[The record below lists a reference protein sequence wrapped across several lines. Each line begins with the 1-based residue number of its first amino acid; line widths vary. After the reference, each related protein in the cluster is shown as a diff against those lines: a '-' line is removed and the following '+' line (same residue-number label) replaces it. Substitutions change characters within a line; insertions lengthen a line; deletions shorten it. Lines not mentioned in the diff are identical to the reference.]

1 MANNVFVKI
10 PERGDACIGRLSDK
24 KLFYIKADTLV
35 TSELDKSEWEVQ
47 GVVSHREGKKVTI
60 VGLGDPNGRAF
71 CDRLWYYLSGYTLDG
86 AEHTIV
92 LAIPT
97 KANWDKSVEKTITY
111 TASTVE
117 EFIRALNAAF
127 EADADFTDQDWYAD
141 LTADGRVRVHYVFV
155 RPQNSNFTVKSGITK
170 TNSMPEL
177 KQCKRMRR
185 KNGQTT
191 NAGGISSWHRS
202 LAYYRNDNGTDK
214 IQGGRTDEQTSIKQ
228 EYPINLPTWLG
239 TSAKNPGD
247 FCKALRDVYGEGE
260 EGWLRFMRSCML
272 VTDTDYGIMMYDGGE
287 MSKLLS
293 SFTYTSR
300 KMVKPKYMC
309 PASGWCTNFSTSC
322 LQAGSWHLPASK
334 ELVEL
339 MRDITSGTGTPD
351 VLNRT
356 IVAAGGMYIS
366 NGSAP
371 VSCVVFYYPYNVL
384 YSHGGNGCLSSTL
397 SYYTWFNA
405 HPLSQQILTF
415 D

>member
-60 VGLGDPNGRAF
+60 VGLVNLGGIAF
-71 CDRLWYYLSGYTLDG
+71 CNRVWYYLSGYTLDG

-117 EFIRALNAAF
+117 EFISALNAAF

-141 LTADGRVRVHYVFV
+141 LTADGRVRVHYVSAV
-155 RPQNSNFTVKSGITK
+155 GQNYNFTAKSGITK
-170 TNSMPEL
+170 TISIPEL
-177 KQCKRMRR
+177 KQCARLRR
-185 KNGQTT
+185 KSGQATQI
-191 NAGGISSWHRS
+191 GGICSWHRA
-202 LAYYRNDNGTDK
+202 LAYYRNDNGTSAE
-214 IQGGRTDEQTSIKQ
+214 QGGRTAEQTSIKQ
-228 EYPINLPTWLG
+228 AWPINLPTWLG
-239 TSAKNPGD
+239 TSTKNPGD
-247 FCKALRDVYGEGE
+247 FCKALRDVYGEGD
-260 EGWLRFMRSCML
+260 EGWLRFMRSC
-272 VTDTDYGIMMYDGGE
+272 VSITNTDYGIMMYDGRE

-300 KMVKPKYMC
+300 KVAEPKYMC
-309 PASGWCTNFSTSC
+309 PASGWCTSFSTSC
-322 LQAGSWHLPASK
+322 LPAGSWHLPAPK

-339 MRDITSGTGTPD
+339 MRDITQGTGTPD
-351 VLNRT
+351 MINRT
-356 IVAAGGMYIS
+356 IVAAGGKAIS
-366 NGSAP
+366 NGFNQWLDAINSLINAWRL
-371 VSCVVFYYPYNVL
+371 SGT
-384 YSHGGNGCLSSTL
+384 SGCLINASMYNGTL
-397 SYYTWFNA
+397 MVNPF
-405 HPLSQQILTF
+405 SQQTLTF

>member
-10 PERGDACIGRLSDK
+10 PERGDACVGRLSDK

-60 VGLGDPNGRAF
+60 VGLNNSGGIAF
-71 CDRLWYYLSGYTLDG
+71 CDRVWYYLSGYTLDG

-117 EFIRALNAAF
+117 EFISALNAAF
-127 EADADFTDQDWYAD
+127 EADTDFTDQDWYAD

-155 RPQNSNFTVKSGITK
+155 VWQNYNFTAKSGITK
-170 TNSMPEL
+170 TNSMPEF
-177 KQCKRMRR
+177 KQCTRLRR
-185 KNGQTT
+185 KSGQATQV
-191 NAGGISSWHRS
+191 GGICSWHRS
-202 LAYYRNDNGTDK
+202 LAYYRNDNGALPE
-214 IQGGRTDEQTSIKQ
+214 QGGCTAEQTSIKQ
-228 EYPINLPTWLG
+228 AWPINLPTWLG
-239 TSAKNPGD
+239 TSTKNPGD
-247 FCKALRDVYGEGE
+247 FCKPLRGVYGEGE
-260 EGWLRFMRSCML
+260 EGWLRFMRSC
-272 VTDTDYGIMMYDGGE
+272 VSITDTDYGIMMYDGRE

-300 KMVKPKYMC
+300 KVAEPKYMC
-309 PASGWCTNFSTSC
+309 PASGWCTSFSTSC
-322 LQAGSWHLPASK
+322 LQVGLWHLPAPK

-339 MRDITSGTGTPD
+339 MRDITQGTGTPD

-356 IVAAGGMYIS
+356 IVAAGGKAIS
-366 NGSAP
+366 NGSGQWTCAR
-371 VSCVVFYYPYNVL
+371 CIHDGAWYCNGTY
-384 YSHGGNGCLSSTL
+384 GCLYAT
-397 SYYTWFNA
+397 TMGNA
-405 HPLSQQILTF
+405 WLVASPLSLHILEN
-415 D
+415 

>member
-10 PERGDACIGRLSDK
+10 PERGDACVGRLSDK

-60 VGLGDPNGRAF
+60 VGLNNSGNIAF
-71 CDRLWYYLSGYTLDG
+71 CDRVWYYLSGYTLDG

-117 EFIRALNAAF
+117 EFISALNAAF

-141 LTADGRVRVHYVFV
+141 LTADGRVRVHYVFATW
-155 RPQNSNFTVKSGITK
+155 QNSNFTAKSGITK
-170 TNSMPEL
+170 TNSMPEF
-177 KQCKRMRR
+177 KQCTRLRR
-185 KNGQTT
+185 KSGQATQS
-191 NAGGISSWHRS
+191 GGICSWHRS
-202 LAYYRNDNGTDK
+202 LAYYRNDNGALPE
-214 IQGGRTDEQTSIKQ
+214 QGGRTAEQTSIKQ
-228 EYPINLPTWLG
+228 EWPINLPTWLG
-239 TSAKNPGD
+239 TSTKNPGD
-247 FCKALRDVYGEGE
+247 FCKPLRGVYGEGE
-260 EGWLRFMRSCML
+260 EGWLRFMRSC
-272 VTDTDYGIMMYDGGE
+272 VSITDTDYGIMMYDGRE

-300 KMVKPKYMC
+300 KVAEPKYMC
-309 PASGWCTNFSTSC
+309 PASGWCTSFSTSC
-322 LQAGSWHLPASK
+322 LQVGLWHLPAPK

-339 MRDITSGTGTPD
+339 MRDITQGTGTPD

-356 IVAAGGMYIS
+356 IVAAGGKAIS
-366 NGSAP
+366 NGSSRWA
-371 VSCVVFYYPYNVL
+371 CAR
-384 YSHGGNGCLSSTL
+384 YSYSYAWYCHGSYGCLLAAAMYDPLLVAS
-397 SYYTWFNA
+397 
-405 HPLSQQILTF
+405 PLSLHILEN
-415 D
+415 